1 MGPDSSGPSVLTSL
15 ARSVSRS
22 SLGTSGSD
30 MPHHAP
36 AGSAELGPDLE
47 FDQLLSQLVE
57 RAHHMKR
64 SHQRLRELIR
74 VNNDLTSDLDLA
86 SLLRRIVEIGTE
98 LIHAEYGAMGVIA
111 DDQSLEQ
118 FITVGM
124 DTETIARVGDLP
136 EGKGLL
142 GALIDVPS
150 PVRLTTITDDVRSSG
165 FPPHHPPMQS
175 FLGVPIR
182 VRDAVYGNLYLTDS
196 RNGEF
201 SADDEELAVALAA
214 TAGIAIA
221 NARLFEESVYR
232 EKWASALAETA
243 RRLMQTADEDD
254 LGYLIDR
261 VKDLGDA
268 DLVLIARVSTGG
280 DELVIDRALGTGS
293 DELSVTS
300 FPIEGSA
307 SGEAVRTGQPVLV
320 PDVRASTHVDIF
332 PQTLLGPALT
342 IPFAIGETVG
352 GVLTL
357 ARLSDRREFT
367 ERDLDMAMSF
377 ASHISA
383 SIDRAETGMIR
394 RRVVLLEERT
404 RIARDLHDHVIQ
416 RLYATGLTLQAVA
429 TSLSPADAEAVTEQ
443 IRQIDAAI
451 AQIRQS
457 IFALNRDTAT
467 TVVSLRSRV
476 LEIIDRTESQSGDLE
491 LQVTFLGPV
500 DLMANAGLTDDIA
513 AVVTEALANVTR
525 HAEATRADVVI
536 SAAAGQVT
544 VEVTDDGSGPGSSP
558 RLSGLANL
566 RARADGHGG
575 SFEVG
580 PGPSGGTQLV
590 WSVPV

>member
-1 MGPDSSGPSVLTSL
+1 
-15 ARSVSRS
+15 
-22 SLGTSGSD
+22 
-30 MPHHAP
+30 MPHRSP

-47 FDQLLSQLVE
+47 FDQLLSQLVD

-74 VNNDLTSDLDLA
+74 VNNDLTSNLDLE
-86 SLLRRIVEIGTE
+86 SLLRKIVEIGTE

-124 DTETIARVGDLP
+124 DAEAIDRVGHLP

-142 GALIDVPS
+142 GALIVDPS
-150 PVRLTTITDDVRSSG
+150 PVRLTTITDDARSSG
-165 FPPHHPPMQS
+165 FPQHHPPMTS

-182 VRDAVYGNLYLTDS
+182 VREAVYGNLYLTDS

-243 RRLMQTADEDD
+243 RRLMQAEDEDD

-261 VKDLGDA
+261 VRDLGDA
-268 DLVLIARVSTGG
+268 DLVLIARVSTSGE
-280 DELVIDRALGTGS
+280 ELVIDRALGTGS
-293 DELSVTS
+293 DESSVTS

-307 SGEAVRTGQPVLV
+307 SGEAVRTGQPVLF
-320 PDVRASTHVDIF
+320 PDVRSSGYIDHHPHA
-332 PQTLLGPALT
+332 LLGPVMT
-342 IPFAIGETVG
+342 IPFAVGADIG

-357 ARLSDRREFT
+357 ARHGDRREFAD
-367 ERDLDMAMSF
+367 RDLDMALSF

-383 SIDRAETGMIR
+383 SIERAETGMIR
-394 RRVVLLEERT
+394 RRVALLEERT

-416 RLYATGLTLQAVA
+416 RLYATGLNLQAVA
-429 TSLSPADAEAVTEQ
+429 TLLPPADAHAVTEQ

-457 IFALNRDTAT
+457 IFALNRDAAT

-476 LEIIDRTESQSGDLE
+476 LEIIDRTESQSGELK

-513 AVVTEALANVTR
+513 AVVTEALANVAR
-525 HAEATRADVVI
+525 HAAATRVDIII
-536 SAAAGQVT
+536 SAVAGQVT
-544 VEVTDDGSGPGSSP
+544 IEVTDDGSGPGSSP

-566 RARADGHGG
+566 RARAEVHDGH
-575 SFEVG
+575 FDVG